1 MWLISSL
8 LLATFLGSNFKI
20 GEAVVQ
26 LAITVAYYIGYHDPV
41 VASTYSGTEL
51 EQTKELI

>member
-41 VASTYSGTEL
+41 VASTYSGAEL
-51 EQTKELI
+51 EQTKQLI